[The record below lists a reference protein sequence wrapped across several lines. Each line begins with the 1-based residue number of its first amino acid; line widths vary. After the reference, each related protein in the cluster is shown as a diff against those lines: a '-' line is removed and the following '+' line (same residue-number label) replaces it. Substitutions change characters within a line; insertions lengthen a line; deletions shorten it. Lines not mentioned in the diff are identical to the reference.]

1 MLRES
6 LTEKVTFE
14 QSPETGI
21 IQASTSGER
30 AFQIEGKEGG
40 GSEPGMNLVSLRG
53 NKGAVWLKK
62 RMSKVRAVRMR
73 LDGQQGDREELG
85 FE

>member
-1 MLRES
+1 MSKALKQGS
-6 LTEKVTFE
+6 NPG
-14 QSPETGI
+14 QYI
-21 IQASTSGER
+21 W
-30 AFQIEGKEGG
+30 GKSIPDKGKRSGG

-62 RMSKVRAVRMR
+62 RMSRVRAVRMR
-73 LDGQQGDREELG
+73 LDGQQGGCEELG